1 MIKTVFF
8 DIDDTLLDFQ
18 KAEALAIKQT
28 LTDLGVEPTEDIIR
42 LYSQINISQWKL
54 LEKGELSRAEIL
66 VRRFELLYAH
76 LGLSISSEKTQGIY
90 EEYLSRGAYYIEG
103 AEELLRELR
112 EEYELYVVS
121 NGTSYVQNR
130 RIALSGIAEYF
141 KEIFISEYV
150 GFDKPSKKF
159 FDACFAKIPELEKN
173 KSVIVG
179 DSLTSDIQGG
189 INAGLKTCWYN
200 PRKTPQ
206 DPKIRADYEIQKLS
220 ELPELLKQ
228 I

>member
-1 MIKTVFF
+1 MIKNVFF

-18 KAEALAIKQT
+18 KAEALAIRQT

-42 LYSQINISQWKL
+42 LYSKINISQWKL

-66 VRRFELLYAH
+66 VRRFEILYAQ

-103 AEELLRELR
+103 AEALLRELR
-112 EEYELYVVS
+112 EKYALYIVS

-150 GFDKPSKKF
+150 GFDKPSEKF
-159 FDACFAKIPELEKN
+159 FDACFDKIPGFEKD
-173 KSVIVG
+173 KSIIVG

-200 PRKTPQ
+200 PRKAAR
-206 DPKIRADYEIQKLS
+206 DPRIRADFEIQKLS